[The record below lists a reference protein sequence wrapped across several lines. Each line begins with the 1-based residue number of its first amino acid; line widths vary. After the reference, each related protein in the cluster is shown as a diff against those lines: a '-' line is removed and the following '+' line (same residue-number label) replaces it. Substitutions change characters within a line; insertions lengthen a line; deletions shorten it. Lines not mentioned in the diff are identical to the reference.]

1 MRKIDKTNTVT
12 KIKTEVKKSAFD
24 FFEKILTENGFEGV
38 RMIRQKKK
46 NELAFIFDNVE
57 KEDGITVPIIVT
69 INPTVK
75 DFVDRQTP
83 KKFTPAFD
91 FAAAT
96 NEFDEWAAEKEEDRE

>member
-1 MRKIDKTNTVT
+1 MRKIDKTNTIN
-12 KIKTEVKKSAFD
+12 KIKTEAKKFAFD
-24 FFEKILTENGFEGV
+24 FFEKILTENNFEGV
-38 RMIRQKKK
+38 KMIRQSKK

-57 KEDGITVPIIVT
+57 KEDGTIAPLIVT

-91 FAAAT
+91 FAAAV
-96 NEFDEWAAEKEEDRE
+96 NEYDEWAAEKEGDEK